1 MSGSKIVVIVTGSIA
16 AYKACEV
23 VSDLVQRGHA
33 VRVVAT
39 ESALRFVGATTFEG
53 LTGQTVLSDLFAA
66 GAALEHI
73 NLTRWA
79 DGVLVCPATA
89 NTINRFAAGLA
100 GDLPGALF
108 LAHDWTKP
116 FLIAPAMNP
125 LMWRHPATVA
135 AVERLGG
142 WGARFLPVGNGHT
155 ACGEM
160 GEGRMADPAAIVA
173 QVEAA
178 LARPARRLR
187 VLVTG
192 GGTAEPIDGVRTLGN
207 SSTGGTG
214 AEIADRFFRG
224 GHEVVLLRARSAAV
238 PAAPCREELFGSFAE
253 LDAALAR
260 LLGAESFDLI
270 IHAAAVSDFGVGEVV
285 VDGAVQPSGL
295 AKLSGKT
302 PPVLRLRAQPK
313 LVDGL
318 RARSLNQ
325 SVRVIAFKLTSGA
338 SAAAAQKAVRD
349 LISHARPDYIVH
361 NDLAARGARPE
372 DFPADIF
379 DAAGAVVA
387 HCGTRPELAAALERL
402 AAGRPH
408 A

>member
-23 VSDLVQRGHA
+23 VSDLVQRGHQ

-39 ESALRFVGATTFEG
+39 PSALRFVGATTFEG
-53 LTGQTVLSDLFAA
+53 LTGLTVLSDLFAE

-79 DGVLVCPATA
+79 DGILVCPATA
-89 NTINRFAAGLA
+89 NTINRLAAGLA
-100 GDLPGALF
+100 EDLPGALF

-116 FLIAPAMNP
+116 WMIAPAMNP
-125 LMWRHPATVA
+125 QMWRHPATVA
-135 AVERLGG
+135 AMERLGG
-142 WGARFLPVGNGHT
+142 WGARFLPIGDGRT
-155 ACGEM
+155 ACGEI

-173 QVEAA
+173 LVEAG

-187 VLVTG
+187 VLVTS
-192 GGTAEPIDGVRTLGN
+192 GGTAEPIDRVRTLTN

-214 AEIADRFFRG
+214 AEIADRFFRS
-224 GHEVVLLRARSAAV
+224 GHDVVLLRARSAAV
-238 PAAPCREELFGSFAE
+238 PAAPCRKERFGSFAE
-253 LDAALAR
+253 LDAALTR
-260 LLGAESFDLI
+260 LLSAESFDVV
-270 IHAAAVSDFGVGEVV
+270 IHAAAVSDFGLESIL
-285 VDGAVQPSGL
+285 VDGAAQPPGSV
-295 AKLSGKT
+295 KLSAET

-318 RARSLNQ
+318 RARSRNP

-338 SAAAAQKAVRD
+338 GASAAQAAVKS
-349 LISHARPDYIVH
+349 LISHARPDYVVH
-361 NDLAARGARPE
+361 NDLSARGEEAGV
-372 DFPADIF
+372 FPANIHDST
-379 DAAGAVVA
+379 GAVVA
-387 HCGTRPELAAALERL
+387 RCAARPELALALVRL
-402 AAGRPH
+402 AAGPNP